1 MPTHEKSKVLALLDE
16 MQISYQII
24 NHPAVFTIE
33 EMERLQIAHMDKVVK
48 NLFLR
53 DDKKRNYYLIAMKS
67 NKSAN
72 LKELRHKIESKPLSF
87 ASEDDLCRILGLGK
101 GAVSPLGAI
110 NDADNIVTVI
120 IDKELVKYDFIGM
133 HPNDNTATVYIPADD
148 LVKILD
154 AKGQKILF
162 VDL

>member
-1 MPTHEKSKVLALLDE
+1 MPSDEKSKVLALLDE
-16 MQISYQII
+16 MQISYQIM

-33 EMERLQIAHMDKVVK
+33 EMEHLQIAHMDKVVK

-72 LKELRHKIESKPLSF
+72 LKELRHKIGSKPLSF
-87 ASEDDLCRILGLGK
+87 AGEDDLSKILGLSK
-101 GAVSPLGAI
+101 GAVSPFGVI
-110 NDADNIVTVI
+110 NDADNAVTVI
-120 IDKELVKYDFIGM
+120 IDKELGKYDFIGM
-133 HPNDNTATVYIPADD
+133 HPNDNTATVYISADD

-162 VDL
+162 VGL